1 MKQLLII
8 EDFDFIRLDFVKKL
22 KGHFQIFEAAET
34 NEAKELINEN
44 DISIV
49 VIDSKLRYTNPYDFI
64 DELNKSHPNIRII
77 AFINSS
83 NTEMLPLFSEHGVNE
98 YIFKTD
104 SAADLLLKLSC

>member
-49 VIDSKLRYTNPYDFI
+49 VIESKLR
-64 DELNKSHPNIRII
+64 
-77 AFINSS
+77 
-83 NTEMLPLFSEHGVNE
+83 
-98 YIFKTD
+98 
-104 SAADLLLKLSC
+104 